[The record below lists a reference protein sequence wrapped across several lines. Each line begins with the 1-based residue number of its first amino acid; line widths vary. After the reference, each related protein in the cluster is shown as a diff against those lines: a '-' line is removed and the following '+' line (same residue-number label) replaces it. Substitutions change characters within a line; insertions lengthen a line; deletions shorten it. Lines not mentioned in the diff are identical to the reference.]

1 MSNRKIKFL
10 VYAVYSL
17 PIRSVII
24 MPKPQRNLEKKIHD
38 QRIKLLNFYRGFK
51 ELSSPTNEAKDLI
64 KFINEP
70 NTKEI
75 IDGIL
80 KMGLGECPYKIFPLG
95 SPTNNALR
103 ERVTRIFMLKQAT
116 LWIACTKEEL
126 GYTNDEAICL
136 AAGYFRL
143 HEEALRK
150 HYHASSTDRSN
161 TSTLYPY

>member
-1 MSNRKIKFL
+1 
-10 VYAVYSL
+10 
-17 PIRSVII
+17 

-64 KFINEP
+64 KFINAP

-80 KMGLGECPYKIFPLG
+80 QMGLGECPYKIFPLG

-103 ERVTRIFMLKQAT
+103 ERVTRIDRLKQAT
-116 LWIACTKEEL
+116 LLIAGLKKEL
-126 GYTNDEAICL
+126 NYTNEKAICL
-136 AAGYFRL
+136 AAKAHGL
-143 HEEALRK
+143 GEEALRK

>member
-1 MSNRKIKFL
+1 MSNCRIEFL
-10 VYAVYSL
+10 VYAIPTL

-24 MPKPQRNLEKKIHD
+24 MPETKRNLEKKIHD

-80 KMGLGECPYKIFPLG
+80 QMGLGECPYKIFPLG

-103 ERVTRIFMLKQAT
+103 ERVTRIYKLKQAT
-116 LWIACTKEEL
+116 LWIACAKEEL
-126 GYTNDEAICL
+126 GCTNDKAIYL
-136 AAGYFRL
+136 AAPFFGLR
-143 HEEALRK
+143 EEALRK
-150 HYHASSTDRSN
+150 HYHASSTDRSS